1 MTDVRLGEGV
11 VNSDRAYAG
20 GGGLAR
26 RIAAFDW
33 GSTPIGPRE
42 VWPSSLCHT
51 VSLMLASPVPLVLLW
66 GEHGVMI
73 YNDAYSVFAGGRDSR
88 LLGSNVREGW
98 PEVAD
103 FNDNVMRVGLAGGTL
118 SYRDLPLT
126 LHRDG
131 HPEQVWL
138 NLDYSPVAGD
148 DGAPGGV
155 IAVVVEVTEAHHTRV
170 ALEESETRLR
180 FLDELG
186 RAVVGSRNAADILAA
201 ITQMA
206 AQHLSLSSCSYADM
220 DQDED
225 GLTVRGDWHLPG
237 TPSLVG
243 RYRLGDF
250 GERAAHELRAGR
262 PFIVNDTAAEL
273 PAPVAATLR
282 DVGIAALVCMPL
294 LREGRLTALMAMHD
308 RAPRHWSDY
317 ELAVIREVTER
328 SWAHIQRA
336 SAEGALREREAHHR
350 QILDSAIDYGI
361 VSTDLNGICTLWNR
375 GAAEMLGWS
384 EAEMLGQPMDIFFT
398 PEDRAAGRPA
408 AKRREAL
415 ELGRAHDARW
425 HLRKNGE
432 RFWGL
437 SEMMPLRDGSGAP
450 IGLVK
455 LIRDRTAEYE
465 AQEALRQSEERLR
478 RAQAAGGVG
487 LFSID
492 LRSNLISATPE
503 FCRLFGFS
511 PVPEMPAEMV
521 ERLVVPEDAGIISN
535 AASRAGGVALLDV
548 EYRIRRHDTGEE
560 RIMARKAAYDRDEAG
575 RPVRLVGAVLDVT
588 ERRRTQMAL
597 EKSEAQFSALAQNM
611 PNQVWTARADGGFD
625 WFNDQIYAY
634 SGSARG
640 SLDGD
645 GWTRLVHPDDLPGAR
660 ERWAEALES
669 GATYEA
675 EFRLR
680 AADGSYRWHLV
691 RAVPL
696 IDARGVIT
704 AWVGTNTDIEAQK
717 RAEEAYALD
726 RDRLWRISQDLM
738 LVCDFEGVIT
748 AVNPSAERLLGW
760 EEAEMVGRKVAEFLH
775 PEDVDASARELVKSS
790 EEATTVAFENRYRS
804 KAGEYRL
811 LAWSAVPGNGRI
823 HAVGRDITEQRAVEE
838 ALRQS
843 QKMEAVGQLTGGIAH
858 DFNNLLQGITGS
870 LDILGNRISQGRT
883 DDLARWVG
891 GAKTCADRAASLTHR
906 LLAFSR
912 RQPLDP
918 RPVRANPLIASLED
932 MLRRTLGERVELELV
947 LGGGLWLTR
956 CDPNQLESAILNLAI
971 NARDAMPEGGKLT
984 IETCNAHLDS
994 HFAAR
999 QREVKPG
1006 QYVCICV
1013 TDTGTGMSRETI
1025 ARAFEPFFT
1034 TKPIGQGTGLG
1045 LSMVYG
1051 FTRQSEGYARIY
1063 SELGQGTTIKLYLPR
1078 YRGQEE
1084 VEESPPG
1091 LGEAPLSEE
1100 GEVVLVVEDE
1110 PVVRGLIVEVL
1121 NELGYRAI
1129 EAGDGPKGLEIL
1141 QSRQRIDLLIT
1152 DVGLPGLN
1160 GRQVADGGRVSRPG
1174 LKVLF
1179 MTGYAEN
1186 AALASGFLEP
1196 GMAMITKPFAM
1207 DVLATRIREIIEK

>member
-1 MTDVRLGEGV
+1 MRLDESV
-11 VNSDRAYAG
+11 VASDRAIAAG
-20 GGGLAR
+20 GGALAR
-26 RIAAFDW
+26 RIAGYDW
-33 GSTPIGPRE
+33 ASTPIGPIE
-42 VWPSSLCHT
+42 AWPSSLRNT
-51 VSLMLASPVPLVLLW
+51 VNLMLASPVPLVLLW

-98 PEVAD
+98 AEVAD

-148 DGAPGGV
+148 DGNPAGV
-155 IAVVVEVTEAHHTRV
+155 IAVVVEVTEAYHTRV

-180 FLDELG
+180 FLDDLG
-186 RAVVGSRNAADILAA
+186 RAVADSPDAGGILAT
-201 ITQMA
+201 ITRMA
-206 AQHLSLSSCSYADM
+206 AQHLRLSSCSYADM
-220 DQDED
+220 DDDEN
-225 GLTVRGDWHLPG
+225 GLTVRGDWHAQG

-250 GERAAHELRAGR
+250 GERAIRELRAGN
-262 PFIVNDTAAEL
+262 PFIVNDYAAEL
-273 PAPVAATLR
+273 PSSVASAFR
-282 DVGIAALVCMPL
+282 DVGIAAAVCMPL
-294 LREGRLTALMAMHD
+294 IRDGRLTALMAMHD
-308 RAPRHWSDY
+308 SVPRRWSDY
-317 ELAVIREVTER
+317 ELAVIREITER

-336 SAEGALREREAHHR
+336 RAEGALREREAHHR

-361 VSTDLNGICTLWNR
+361 VATDLDGYCTLWNR

-384 EAEMLGQPMDIFFT
+384 EAEMLGRAMDMFFT
-398 PEDRAAGRPA
+398 PEDREAGRPL

-415 ELGRAHDARW
+415 DSGRAHDARW
-425 HLRKNGE
+425 HLRKSGE
-432 RFWGL
+432 LFWGL
-437 SEMMPLRDGSGAP
+437 SEMMPLRNEAGTP

-465 AQEALRQSEERLR
+465 AQEALRLSEEQLR

-487 LFSID
+487 LFSVD
-492 LRSNLISATPE
+492 LASNLIRATSE
-503 FCRLFGFS
+503 FCRLFGL
-511 PVPEMPAEMV
+511 PPAAEIPASMV
-521 ERLVVPEDAGIISN
+521 ERLVVPEDALRVSN
-535 AASRAGGVALLDV
+535 TESREAGVAPLDV

-560 RIMARKAAYDRDEAG
+560 RIIARKAGYERDEAG
-575 RPVRLVGAVLDVT
+575 RPVRMVGAVQDVT
-588 ERRRTQMAL
+588 DRRMTQLAL

-611 PNQVWTARADGGFD
+611 PNQVWTARADGALD
-625 WFNDQIYAY
+625 WFNDQIYVY
-634 SGSARG
+634 SGAAPG
-640 SLDGD
+640 TLDGE
-645 GWTRLVHPDDLPGAR
+645 GWTRLVHADDLPNAR
-660 ERWAEALES
+660 ERWGRAVAS
-669 GATYEA
+669 GETYET
-675 EFRLR
+675 EMRLR
-680 AADGSYRWHLV
+680 DAGGVYRWHLA

-696 IDARGVIT
+696 IDARGTIS

-717 RAEEAYALD
+717 RAEEAFAQD

-738 LVCDFEGVIT
+738 LVCDFEGFIT
-748 AVNPSAERLLGW
+748 AVNPSGERLLGW
-760 EEAEMVGRKVAEFLH
+760 GEGEMVGRRVADFLH
-775 PEDVDASARELVKSS
+775 PEDLDANARELADSS
-790 EEATTVAFENRYRS
+790 SGATTFAFENRYRT

-823 HAVGRDITEQRAVEE
+823 HAVGRDITEQRSVEE

-870 LDILGNRISQGRT
+870 LDILGNRIAQGRS

-891 GAKTCADRAASLTHR
+891 GARTCADRAAALTHR

-918 RPVRANPLIASLED
+918 RPVRANPLVASLED
-932 MLRRTLGERVELELV
+932 MLRRTLGERIELELV
-947 LGGGLWLTR
+947 LGGSLWLTR

-971 NARDAMPEGGKLT
+971 NARDAMPQGGKLT

-1051 FTRQSEGYARIY
+1051 FTRQSEGYSRIY

-1078 YRGQEE
+1078 YRGEE
-1084 VEESPPG
+1084 EAEDSATSLGDAPG
-1091 LGEAPLSEE
+1091 SEA

-1121 NELGYRAI
+1121 SELGYRAI
-1129 EAGDGPKGLEIL
+1129 EASDGPKGLEIL
-1141 QSRQRIDLLIT
+1141 QSRRRIDLLIT

-1207 DVLATRIREIIEK
+1207 DILATRIREIIEK